1 MITIIDIL
9 NVLDSNFFTLEGGHI
24 YHHDYSLMETVKF
37 FITNARKL
45 NVPYLFS
52 LLSRCSLFRFQP
64 RELFCS
70 QSSRSCVNVIFFL
83 WQREKSSFFCLVM
96 KSFVRYV

>member
-1 MITIIDIL
+1 MCWIL
-9 NVLDSNFFTLEGGHI
+9 FFFTLGGGHI

-70 QSSRSCVNVIFFL
+70 QSGRSCVNVISFSG
-83 WQREKSSFFCLVM
+83 REKNRHFFVKL
-96 KSFVRYV
+96 